1 MAILALLGD
10 TSHRRSSVS
19 ARAEKIP
26 EPIELTDNE
35 KLAMGLL
42 MTDPNAANR
51 GAWLYPL
58 HQDLTYRGLT
68 DAEATSVLAALV
80 RKKAIEYVE
89 VDADDP
95 PSGQND
101 TAPAYRLTPVGAE
114 LAAKHAEVQ
123 QSQHVYTY
131 LTRVTGDKRRNT
143 ALLKGVLSL
152 QKVQRQTR
160 FIDSGDSKSSLIKI
174 WSYVAQDESVL
185 RAIAVSSGSKI
196 ISID

>member
-1 MAILALLGD
+1 
-10 TSHRRSSVS
+10 
-19 ARAEKIP
+19 
-26 EPIELTDNE
+26 
-35 KLAMGLL
+35 
-42 MTDPNAANR
+42 MTDPKAANR

-58 HQDLTYRGLT
+58 HQDLTYRGLS

-89 VDADDP
+89 VSVDDP
-95 PSGQND
+95 LSSRND
-101 TAPAYRLTPVGAE
+101 MAPAYRLTPVGAE

-123 QSQHVYTY
+123 QSQRHYTY
-131 LTRVTGDKRRNT
+131 LIRVAGDKRRNT

-152 QKVQRQTR
+152 QSVQKQTR

-174 WSYVAQDESVL
+174 WSYVALDESVL
-185 RAIAVSSGSKI
+185 RAIAVSSGSKV